1 MLSRLVHGGHIRS
14 YDSNSRWSVEPIKW
28 QGNQTATGWIT
39 HGIVIYH
46 YHGRYPNKADNYTL
60 REQGLISNF
69 KVVHVYT
76 RKNGC

>member
-14 YDSNSRWSVEPIKW
+14 YDSNSRWSVELTKW

-46 YHGRYPNKADNYTL
+46 YHGADNSILT
-60 REQGLISNF
+60 EQGLISNF
-69 KVVHVYT
+69 KAVDVHT
-76 RKNGC
+76 RNCSMPIMWY